1 MHSPLHFIQN
11 IDVNIYNWL
20 SRFHGSW
27 FLDNLA
33 THQEANTFFKST
45 ILIASYWYFWFRED
59 RDQQRRRA
67 TILCIFVGTLVG
79 LVFTRMVASFA
90 PFRVR
95 PIYDLS
101 LHHQA
106 MSGPSPT
113 DFMSWSSFP
122 SDHAAYLCALGFG
135 LILLSRR
142 LLIPVILFLAGW
154 VCMPRLY
161 LGIHYFSDVVLGA
174 AIGIFAVWTAL
185 HTKSVKLRVSR
196 PLLAFAE
203 ARPQVFFMAAYL
215 TMYEMGSLFWDIREP
230 VHAVLHL
237 AASAM
242 RHKTFDAAAVSVVFV
257 CGVVAFCYH
266 NVRQDEDASSHDSA
280 RLGRA

>member
-1 MHSPLHFIQN
+1 MHSALHFIQS
-11 IDVNIYNWL
+11 IDLHVYYWL
-20 SRFHGSW
+20 SHFHGSW

-45 ILIASYWYFWFRED
+45 ILIATYWYFWFRVGGD
-59 RDQQRRRA
+59 QQQRRK
-67 TILCIFVGTLVG
+67 TILSIFVGTLVG
-79 LVFTRMVASFA
+79 LVFTRMVATFA

-95 PIYDLS
+95 PLYDLS
-101 LHHQA
+101 LHHQS
-106 MSGPSPT
+106 MSVASPT

-142 LLIPVILFLAGW
+142 LLIPVVLFLAGW

-161 LGIHYFSDVVLGA
+161 LGIHYLSDMVVGA
-174 AIGIFAVWTAL
+174 AIGVLAVWAAI
-185 HTKSVKLRVSR
+185 HIKSVDVRISR

-230 VHAVLHL
+230 IHVAFRL

-242 RHKTFDAAAVSVVFV
+242 HHKAFDAAAISVIFV
-257 CGVVAFCYH
+257 CGVIAFFWYH
-266 NVRQDEDASSHDSA
+266 SVVEEDPPLHDPA
-280 RLGRA
+280 RLRRT